1 MADYAE
7 LLLLSGFNI
16 KFKEMRRS
24 IIILFLFVQAFAFAQ
39 TKQMSL
45 EDAVYGRYSYLY
57 PESMSGL
64 QWLDDEHFSFVEDT
78 SVVSE
83 SAKTGE
89 KSTVFSLSE
98 LNEITGVNLKR
109 IPLYRWINETDL
121 LFLSANK
128 YWMVD
133 LDKKEVKLQI
143 ELPEKA
149 ENASFSE
156 NGKFVA
162 FTQGDDLFIAQ
173 ANGTTKQIT
182 SDGGN
187 GIVNGQTV
195 HRNEF
200 GISGG
205 IFNSPDGNFVAFYRK
220 DESMVKDYPLVDFMA
235 REAEYT
241 PVKYP
246 MAGMASHHVT
256 LGVYNI
262 ETGKTTFLKTGE
274 PLDHFLTNVAWSPD
288 EKYIYMAELNREQN
302 HMQLNCYNVAT
313 GEKVKTLF
321 EESAETYVEPLY
333 PIQFSKVNP
342 NEFYYLSRQDG
353 WFHVYKYNTNGEL
366 VKQITKGEWEVTKML
381 GFDAKEKTLF
391 VEATIDDPLQNN
403 IYTVNVKSG
412 KTERLS
418 TETGVHSGNLS
429 PDATYLIDRWS
440 ANEVPGKVDLIAA
453 NGKDKRTIFES
464 EDPLADYQLGENKL
478 VTLKT
483 KDGKYDLYGR
493 LILPNNFDPTKKY
506 PVVVYVYGGP
516 HSQLVTKSW
525 HNQARWWQ
533 YYMASQGYIAFTLD
547 NRGTSNR
554 GRAFETAIHRNLGVL
569 ETEDQMQGIEYL
581 LSLPYVDADRIGVHG
596 WSYGGFMTL
605 NLKLKHPEIFKVAV
619 AGGPVVDWSMYEI
632 MYGERYMDMPQEN
645 PDGYK
650 NANMTNYIDN
660 LEGKLMLI
668 HGVQDKTVVMQH
680 SMKFLRECVKQN
692 KQVDFFAY
700 PIHPHNVRGK
710 DRVHLM
716 EKVSQYFF
724 ENL

>member
-1 MADYAE
+1 MRLIVII
-7 LLLLSGFNI
+7 LLLL
-16 KFKEMRRS
+16 
-24 IIILFLFVQAFAFAQ
+24 VQTFAFAQ

-45 EDAVYGRYSYLY
+45 EDAVYGRYTYLY
-57 PESMSGL
+57 PESMLGL
-64 QWLDDEHFSFVEDT
+64 QWQDDEHFSFIEDK
-78 SVVSE
+78 SIVAE
-83 SAKTGE
+83 SAKSGE
-89 KSTVFSLSE
+89 KSTVFSLNE
-98 LNEITGVNLKR
+98 LNEITGANLQR
-109 IPLYRWINETDL
+109 IPSYRWIGQTEL
-121 LFLSANK
+121 LISDAKK
-128 YWMVD
+128 YWLVD
-133 LDKKEVKLQI
+133 SNTKNVKYKI
-143 ELPEKA
+143 ELPENA
-149 ENASFSE
+149 DNASFSE
-156 NGKFVA
+156 DGQYVA
-162 FTQGDDLFIAQ
+162 FTQGDDLFVAL
-173 ANGTTKQIT
+173 ANGTTKRIT

-205 IFNSPDGNFVAFYRK
+205 IFNSPEGNFVAFYRK

-262 ETGKTTFLKTGE
+262 ESGVTIFLKTGE

-288 EKYIYMAELNREQN
+288 EKSIYIAELNREQN
-302 HMQLNCYNVAT
+302 HMQLNCYDVVT

-321 EESAETYVEPLY
+321 EESSDSYVEPLY
-333 PIQFSKVNP
+333 PIQFSKVNI
-342 NEFYYLSRQDG
+342 NEFYYLSRRDG
-353 WFHVYKYNTNGEL
+353 WFHVYKYNTDGKL
-366 VKQITKGEWEVTKML
+366 LQQITKGEWEVTNML

-391 VEATIDDPLQNN
+391 IEATIDDPLQNN
-403 IYTVNVKSG
+403 ICKVEVKSG

-418 TETGVHSGNLS
+418 TETGVHGGTLS
-429 PDATYLIDRWS
+429 PDATYILDRWS
-440 ANEVPGKVDLIAA
+440 ANEVPGKVDLISS
-453 NGKDKRTIFES
+453 NGKNIRTIFKS
-464 EDPLADYQLGENKL
+464 EDPLKDYNLGENKL
-478 VTLKT
+478 VALKT
-483 KDGKYDLYGR
+483 KDGKYDLFGR
-493 LILPNNFDPTKKY
+493 LILPNDFDPAKKY

-516 HSQLVTKSW
+516 HSQLVTKGW
-525 HNQARWWQ
+525 QNQARWWQ
-533 YYMASQGYIAFTLD
+533 YYMASRGYIAFTLD

-605 NLKLKHPEIFKVAV
+605 NLKLKHPEIFKVAA
-619 AGGPVVDWSMYEI
+619 AGGPVVDWNMYEI

-645 PDGYK
+645 PEGYK
-650 NANMTNYIDN
+650 NSDMTNYVEN
-660 LEGKLMLI
+660 LDGKLMLI
-668 HGVQDKTVVMQH
+668 HGVQDATVVMQH

-700 PIHPHNVRGK
+700 PIHEHNVRGK

-716 EKVSQYFF
+716 EKVSRYFF